1 MLVRNYNFLRIK
13 FSLILNPTF
22 LCVAPYV
29 ELIGTTFIQASSG
42 YYATVEYSSRG
53 WISGE
58 KNHFKCLIR
67 KNSDPKDYLYKIE
80 GQWTGKSTLLNYQ
93 TKESA
98 PFLDVNS
105 LKPARA
111 KLKPLKEMGEME
123 SRRIWEKVSEAIRD
137 NDTALAGKEKTIIE
151 NQQRNIKK
159 ERDEKGLE
167 WEPKYFK
174 WVDNEPKVE
183 KLQGMLD
190 KVIKCRSDVKR
201 DTGNWVFR
209 DELSK
214 KDKKKKK
221 KSTSN

>member
-1 MLVRNYNFLRIK
+1 M
-13 FSLILNPTF
+13 
-22 LCVAPYV
+22 

-80 GQWTGKSTLLNYQ
+80 GQWTGKSTLTNFQ
-93 TKESA
+93 TKESK

-111 KLKPLKEMGEME
+111 KLKPLKDMGEME

-151 NQQRNIKK
+151 NQQRTIKK

-174 WVDNEPKVE
+174 WVDNEAKVE

-190 KVIKCRSDVKR
+190 KVIKCKSEVKH
-201 DTGNWVFR
+201 DTGNWVFK

-221 KSTSN
+221 KSTSS